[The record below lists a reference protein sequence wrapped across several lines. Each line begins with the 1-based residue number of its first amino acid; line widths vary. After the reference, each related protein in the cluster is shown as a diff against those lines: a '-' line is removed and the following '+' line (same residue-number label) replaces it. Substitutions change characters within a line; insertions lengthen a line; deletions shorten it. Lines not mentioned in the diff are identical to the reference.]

1 MGQARTQK
9 EADVSAPDLLRSNI
23 EATKRVFLDRLTTDQ
38 QPLVQASNIDGG
50 PGDNYIYGNVGDS
63 NNFGIGFDC
72 SGLDY
77 VVIAIALNGLGYF
90 TGKGYLRLGTTETFP
105 VPFVGFRQVSQ
116 AEAIASNSPI
126 KVMIGHYGGGEDSHM
141 ACIIDGWHMESNGS
155 YGICGGANWD
165 TLAVRNI
172 ITPIDGTYWNDW
184 WVYDGGIIEDT
195 EKRQAVSYPLILDYA
210 GGYISG
216 ADLKAAGV
224 TGVCRYI
231 NDGGTGLPKKLLQA
245 AEFID
250 LLKNGLTVDFNF
262 ETTAN
267 FMLTDNGAADAQ
279 AGLTYVRSLLDAAK
293 DQGITHVLTYDAN
306 GNIVSVDIDTY
317 KPVILFSADFDEAPA
332 QDDAIFAFFDSA
344 HSVLGDNL
352 AGHSCAGGYGA
363 YWILMRAFNSGH
375 VYYLWQTE
383 AWSGGNIDSDIALMQ
398 RNGLGYQTV
407 DGVQCDIN
415 EAHKDDY
422 GQITADLGVVPVGPV
437 APVDPTIPVDPFV
450 AWYKAATDRELQEW
464 LVAQE
469 GPGDP
474 TWQSK
479 GMTDRDKLW
488 GIGDKLD
495 ILIDKVDALI
505 ASSKPADKK
514 SPIKKAPI
522 KKGK

>member
-1 MGQARTQK
+1 MTA
-9 EADVSAPDLLRSNI
+9 DLLRSNV
-23 EATKRVFLDRLTTDQ
+23 EASKRLFLDRLTTDQ
-38 QPLVQASNIDGG
+38 QPINDPANRDGG
-50 PGDNYIYGNVGDS
+50 PGDNYVYANVGDS

-72 SGLDY
+72 SGLDG
-77 VVIAIALNGLGYF
+77 VVIAVALFGYGYF
-90 TGKGYLRLGTTETFP
+90 TGKGYFRIFSTETFP
-105 VPFVGFRQVSQ
+105 ASFVGFTQVSQ
-116 AEAIASNSPI
+116 AECMSSNSPI
-126 KVMIGHYGGGEDSHM
+126 KVMIGHHGGGADSHM
-141 ACIIDGWHMESNGS
+141 ACIIDGWHMESNGD
-155 YGICGGANWD
+155 YGVCGGVNWD
-165 TLAVRNI
+165 TPAVRKM
-172 ITPIDGTYWNDW
+172 ITPIDDTTEWNDW
-184 WVYDGGIIEDT
+184 WIYTGGITEDT

-210 GGYISG
+210 GGYIPG

-262 ETTAN
+262 ETTAT
-267 FMLTDNGAADAQ
+267 FMLTDNGAVDAQ

-293 DQGITHVLTYDAN
+293 DQGITHVLTHDAN
-306 GNIVSVDIDTY
+306 GNLVSVDIDTY
-317 KPVILFSADFDEAPA
+317 KPVILFSADFDEAPN

-422 GQITADLGVVPVGPV
+422 GQVAADLGVVPVGPV
-437 APVDPTIPVDPFV
+437 APVDPTVPVDPFV
-450 AWYKAATDRELQEW
+450 AWYKAATDRDLLEYM
-464 LVAQE
+464 VAQD

-474 TWQSK
+474 SWSSK

-488 GIGDKLD
+488 EMDGKLD
-495 ILIDKVDALI
+495 QII
-505 ASSKPADKK
+505 AAQPKAVV
-514 SPIKKAPI
+514 KKAPPKKTPV